1 MIIIYNIENIFQVQV
16 MAKVERGVEEVV
28 VVEGVAPSPAR
39 GVAKEGEG
47 EVRRSQTLSPT

>member
-1 MIIIYNIENIFQVQV
+1 

-39 GVAKEGEG
+39 GVAKEGAEVEVEVEG
-47 EVRRSQTLSPT
+47 EGVRRSQTWSPT